1 MEFPNPPGKQ
11 HRHARASLETA
22 HEELRYYVSAL
33 WKSENAKQRDKT
45 QIGEAGHEL
54 QKKIENATPE
64 NASELYKQ
72 ARQLCLDIEK
82 ILSECSKKN

>member
-1 MEFPNPPGKQ
+1 MTFPNLPGKQ

-22 HEELRYYVSAL
+22 HEELRYYVGVL
-33 WKSENAKQRDKT
+33 WKSENAPQRTKT
-45 QIGEAGHEL
+45 QMGEAGHNL
-54 QKKIENATPE
+54 QKKIETATPE

>member
-1 MEFPNPPGKQ
+1 MTFPNLPVK
-11 HRHARASLETA
+11 HRNTRASLEIA

-45 QIGEAGHEL
+45 KMGEVGHNL
-54 QKKIENATPE
+54 QKKIETATPE